1 MRNKQVTFGGS
12 ARSKLLA
19 GINILGDA
27 VKVTLGPKGRNVVI
41 EGEFGKGPHIT
52 KDGVTVAKAIQLPD
66 YLENMGAQLIKEV
79 STKTNEIAGDGTTTS
94 TVLAQAMVNEGIKYV
109 AAGMNPMDLKRG
121 MELALNTVLAELPK
135 LAMPVT
141 TKNLRLIT
149 NISANSDTD
158 VGNVVADTLNAVG
171 ARGSISFGES
181 NTADSSLELKHG
193 YTFDSGWLAQYFI
206 NDPVTQSC
214 ILEKPF
220 ILLVN
225 EELTMVNDFVKV
237 LSQVVEAG
245 RPLLVI
251 ARDCKDQAMATFVTN
266 HVQGKLRCCVV
277 RAPGFGDRRGQIL
290 EDLAIYTKG
299 ESIDSTKGVELKH
312 LTLDMLG
319 TADTVII
326 GKDGTTIIGAAGDS
340 VAITNRVEDLT
351 MQLETLKGQTYDEE
365 KMRERISSMNGVTAN
380 ILIGASTEL
389 EHKEKRDR
397 FDDAIAAGKAALEEG
412 VVAGGG
418 AVLINLSKL
427 LVDLKGANDDQ
438 TAGISIVYKAMQVPF
453 NQILINANLEP
464 AALIQKLNKPNYGVD
479 ASTGKVGN
487 MITKGIIDP
496 TKVTRVALSHST
508 SVAALILTTEASITM
523 HVSESIDADE
533 QMAQARGFL

>member
-1 MRNKQVTFGGS
+1 MRNKQVTFSGA

-41 EGEFGKGPHIT
+41 EGDYGRPPHIT

-79 STKTNEIAGDGTTTS
+79 STKTNDMAGDGTTTS
-94 TVLAQAMVNEGIKYV
+94 TVLAQAMINEGIKYV

-121 MELALNTVLAELPK
+121 MELALSKVLGKLPELA
-135 LAMPVT
+135 LPVNA
-141 TKNLRLIT
+141 KNLRLIT
-149 NISANSDTD
+149 NISANSDKD
-158 VGNVVADTLNAVG
+158 VGDVVADTLNAVG
-171 ARGSISFGES
+171 ARGSITFGES
-181 NTADSSLELKHG
+181 NTAESVLELKHG
-193 YTFDSGWLAQYFI
+193 YTFEGGWLAQYFI
-206 NDPVTQSC
+206 NDPVTQSSV
-214 ILEKPF
+214 LDKPY

-225 EELTMVNDFVKV
+225 EELTLVNDFVNV
-237 LSQVVEAG
+237 LGEIATSG

-290 EDLAIYTKG
+290 EDLAIFTNG
-299 ESIDSTKGVELKH
+299 ESVDTTKGVELKH

-319 TADTVII
+319 TADKVII
-326 GKDGTTIIGAAGDS
+326 GKDTTTIIGSAGDDE
-340 VAITNRVEDLT
+340 AINQRITDLN
-351 MQLETLKGQTYDEE
+351 MQLDTLKNQTYEEE
-365 KMRERISSMNGVTAN
+365 KMRARVASLNGVTAN

-418 AVLINLSKL
+418 AVLINLSSL
-427 LVDLKGANDDQ
+427 LVDMKGVNEDQ
-438 TAGISIVYKAMQVPF
+438 TAGINIVYKAMQVPF

-464 AALIQKLNKPNYGVD
+464 AALIGKLTKPNYGVD

-496 TKVTRVALSHST
+496 TKVTRVALSHSV
-508 SVAALILTTEASITM
+508 SVAALILTTEASITL
-523 HVSESIDADE
+523 HDSESIDADE
-533 QMAQARGFL
+533 KMAQARGFL